1 MMFLWRRPAAENM
14 RTVLIV
20 QTCNSD
26 LLGHVVAEARRRF
39 VQAKI
44 TVLVQK
50 GMEPY
55 LPALD
60 CDERLI
66 NPAAGQTALVKQL
79 RARRFDVVCI
89 VEAGERGFRKLK
101 LLPFL
106 LRPQGV
112 WLYDRIA
119 RPWPLSVR
127 QALRLWLRR
136 FGSERSP
143 LTIRRLAAPLTA
155 WRLWK
160 FYRQRISKEP

>member
-1 MMFLWRRPAAENM
+1 MMFLWRRPAAERM

-20 QTCNSD
+20 QTCNAD
-26 LLGHVVAEARRRF
+26 LLGHVVAEARQRF
-39 VQAKI
+39 ARAKI

-55 LPALD
+55 LPELAA
-60 CDERLI
+60 DERLI
-66 NPAAGQTALVKQL
+66 NPVAGQAALVRQL
-79 RARRFDVVCI
+79 RARRFDAVCI
-89 VEAGERGFRKLK
+89 VEGGERGFWKLK

-119 RPWPLSVR
+119 RPWPLSMS
-127 QALRLWLRR
+127 QAARLWLRR
-136 FGSERSP
+136 FGPEHSP
-143 LTIRRLAAPLTA
+143 LTARRLAAPLTA